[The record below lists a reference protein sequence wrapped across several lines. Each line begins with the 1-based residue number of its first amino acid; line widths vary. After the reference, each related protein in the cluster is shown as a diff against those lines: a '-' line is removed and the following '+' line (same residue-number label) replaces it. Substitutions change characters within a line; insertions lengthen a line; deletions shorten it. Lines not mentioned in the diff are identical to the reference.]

1 MKEERGKRGKGKEE
15 RSSNFQLFQFQFS
28 TVTVTSRDTG
38 LKVTEGFVYICLLD
52 GVHTHASGR
61 LTRSSRFM
69 HGNTRYIQ
77 HEASAMMACVL
88 HKLVANL

>member
-1 MKEERGKRGKGKEE
+1 MKEGRGKREEGREE

-28 TVTVTSRDTG
+28 TVTSRDTG

-52 GVHTHASGR
+52 SGWCTVYCVCAAHTR
-61 LTRSSRFM
+61 IRETSRFM

-77 HEASAMMACVL
+77 HEES
-88 HKLVANL
+88 